1 MGRETQPLI
10 SPRVD
15 DDKGKIENELLSRA
29 QEAMLKGPDNETDND

>member
-15 DDKGKIENELLSRA
+15 DDKGKIENELIDRA
-29 QEAMLKGPDNETDND
+29 EEAMLKDN